1 MKSCEYLTA
10 HQRMYISLY
19 IPFLRDTG
27 LYPYPT
33 KHPDSKLAFTMVQKK
48 IDLPLFFGEQEYRF
62 NHRNTEKQM
71 IDKVS
76 KYIFKSHPMTRRQIA
91 NALNAAFPIFACR

>member
-1 MKSCEYLTA
+1 MKSSEYITA
-10 HQRMYISLY
+10 HQRRYISLY

-48 IDLPLFFGEQEYRF
+48 KIDLPLFFGEQEYRF

-71 IDKVS
+71 MDKVA
-76 KYIFKSHPMTRRQIA
+76 KYNSKSHQMTRRRLQM
-91 NALNAAFPIFACR
+91 L

>member
-48 IDLPLFFGEQEYRF
+48 NRSA
-62 NHRNTEKQM
+62 
-71 IDKVS
+71 V
-76 KYIFKSHPMTRRQIA
+76 IFWRAGI
-91 NALNAAFPIFACR
+91 